1 LFVGRSALRVHKQF
15 KSERIRRAT
24 SKMDILAQ
32 MLTASIKA
40 KNTVQTLRCG
50 DAREISWIPDSSVH
64 LVVTSPPY
72 WTLKEYPAHR
82 SQLGLVSK
90 YEEFHDELDKV
101 WRHALRVLVPGGRLV
116 CVVGDVCLSRKRN
129 GRHMVMPLHA
139 DIVVRCRRLGFD
151 NLTPIIWYKISNAAY
166 EVENGSAGFLGKPY
180 EPNAIIKND
189 VEFIL
194 MLRKPGGYRQPTEEQ
209 RNASRLTKEEHHDWF
224 QQIWTMPGESTR
236 QHPAPYPFGLA
247 YRLVRMFSFTGDT
260 VLDPFMGTGT
270 TLLATSRCWRNGIG
284 VEIDESYF
292 KKAKARLESD
302 PGELFPENQPYL
314 VKRRAAGR

>member
-1 LFVGRSALRVHKQF
+1 
-15 KSERIRRAT
+15 
-24 SKMDILAQ
+24 MDILAL
-32 MLTASIKA
+32 MPTASIKA
-40 KNTVQTLRCG
+40 KETIQSLRRG
-50 DAREISWIPDSSVH
+50 DARELSWIPDQSVH

-72 WTLKEYPAHR
+72 WTLKEYPAHQ
-82 SQLGLVSK
+82 SQLGQVAD

-101 WRHALRVLVPGGRLV
+101 WTHALRVLVPGGRLV
-116 CVVGDVCLSRKRN
+116 CVVGDVCLSRKQH

-139 DIVVRCRRLGFD
+139 DIVVRCRRIGFD

-166 EVENGSAGFLGKPY
+166 EVENGSSFLGKPY

-194 MLRKPGGYRQPTEEQ
+194 MLRKAGGYRQPTEDQ
-209 RNASRLTKEEHHDWF
+209 RNSSRLSKEDHHEMF

-236 QHPAPYPFGLA
+236 QHPAPYPVSLA
-247 YRLVRMFSFTGDT
+247 DRLVRMFSFTGDT

-270 TLLATSRCWRNGIG
+270 TLLAASRCGRNGIG

-292 KKAKARLESD
+292 KKAKARIESD
-302 PGELFPENQPYL
+302 PQELFPETQPFL